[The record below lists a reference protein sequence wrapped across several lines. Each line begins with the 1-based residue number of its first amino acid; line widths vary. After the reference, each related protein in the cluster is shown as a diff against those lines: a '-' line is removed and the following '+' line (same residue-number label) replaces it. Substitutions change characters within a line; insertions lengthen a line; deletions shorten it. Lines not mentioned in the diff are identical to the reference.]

1 MNELAK
7 QFVATINDINQSK
20 HRDEV
25 FRDFCN
31 MAYCA
36 LAKPCQPNATER
48 DRLEAQYMEV
58 VKRYRNKDDI
68 RENMPKLLSLTV
80 LGLSNGNC
88 DFLGEVA
95 GELGV
100 LDAKLGQFFTPY
112 HISKMMAQINL
123 VGAKEHIEQKGYL
136 TVQEPAVGAGGMLLA
151 VADVVEDLGVKLETS
166 LWIDAVELSVSTF
179 HMAYVQLAARGIA
192 GVVRR
197 GNSLSHEM
205 FESVFLP
212 ATPHFLTAHP
222 TFLDEQQ
229 AIAKKPAQKQELQK
243 PSKPVQTEL
252 IF

>member
-1 MNELAK
+1 
-7 QFVATINDINQSK
+7 
-20 HRDEV
+20 
-25 FRDFCN
+25 